1 MSNNYQGQE
10 SRVRE
15 ESMTLLWQFLEESQ
29 YIVFITVRK
38 IIDNVSVYSI
48 YLQN

>member
-1 MSNNYQGQE
+1 MTNKYQGQE

-15 ESMTLLWQFLEESQ
+15 ESVTLLWQSVEESQ
-29 YIVFITVRK
+29 YIVFITVR
-38 IIDNVSVYSI
+38 ITIDNVLVYSI

>member
-1 MSNNYQGQE
+1 MTNKYQGQE

-15 ESMTLLWQFLEESQ
+15 ESVEESQ

-38 IIDNVSVYSI
+38 TIDSVLVNSI

>member
-1 MSNNYQGQE
+1 MTNKYQGQE
-10 SRVRE
+10 SRVGE
-15 ESMTLLWQFLEESQ
+15 ESMTLLWQSVDESQ

-38 IIDNVSVYSI
+38 TIDNVLVYSI